1 MAEGVPENPPREPA
15 SGDATPVGRGASST
29 RDAPPPPPLPGRLL
43 TAFLWLATVVLV
55 FYLLVIGQAL
65 IIPLVLAFFA
75 WYLINT
81 LNKLTRSIRVG
92 DWRPPRWLAF
102 ALSAFI
108 VVAVLI
114 GLALLIHDNVNKV
127 QQKAPEYR
135 QRILEISAQLKGYLP
150 EDMSESVKQMFRGSD
165 DEPVPADS
173 GQPANPGQAT
183 ATAAGAHDPGRGS
196 QDTAPADSP
205 ADANDDAD
213 ADRVAAADGVEI
225 AAGREPDPGE
235 RDGRSERA
243 AAYTPPPGDAAGSIA
258 PSGSAPSLAE
268 RFRNVD
274 LTGLLQA
281 MAATLGSFAGSAALV
296 LAYLFFIFL
305 EQRFFDAKLRMLIK
319 DDQRRQEVQGIIAEI
334 DRDIRSYIG
343 VKTLVSALTA
353 GLSYII
359 MKIAGLDFAEFW
371 AVLLFVFNYIPNI
384 GSLVATALPA
394 GLALIQLDVT
404 WFLVVAIGITAVQ
417 LAMANLVEPNLMG
430 KSLNQSPLV
439 VILSLVLWGTLWGVA
454 GMFLCVPI
462 TVVVM
467 IVLSHFPQTRWVPV
481 MLSLDGRVRGDPEVR
496 RIEASHAERPA
507 GAQSASPAP

>member
-1 MAEGVPENPPREPA
+1 MSEAMHTNAGGGSSR
-15 SGDATPVGRGASST
+15 DATRTDEAAGSRGGASP
-29 RDAPPPPPLPGRLL
+29 RPPIPSRLL
-43 TAFLWLATVVLV
+43 QAFLWLATVMMV

-81 LNKLTRSIRVG
+81 LNKLTRSIRIR

-102 ALSAFI
+102 TLSAL
-108 VVAVLI
+108 VVVGVLI
-114 GLALLIHDNVNKV
+114 GLAMLILDNVNKV
-127 QQKAPEYR
+127 QRKAPEYR
-135 QRILEISAQLKGYLP
+135 QRISEINQNMRTWLP
-150 EDMSESVKQMFRGSD
+150 EDVSESVRQMIHGPEAASP
-165 DEPVPADS
+165 DEPPLPGTEPDDDASPSQREGDAEGLGLLPITGDEGIPASVTPGDASSASADS
-173 GQPANPGQAT
+173 
-183 ATAAGAHDPGRGS
+183 
-196 QDTAPADSP
+196 
-205 ADANDDAD
+205 DASRED
-213 ADRVAAADGVEI
+213 AAAAV
-225 AAGREPDPGE
+225 ARSPGTDE
-235 RDGRSERA
+235 TPRA
-243 AAYTPPPGDAAGSIA
+243 AAAPPRGEFS
-258 PSGSAPSLAE
+258 E
-268 RFRNVD
+268 RLRYIDF
-274 LTGLLQA
+274 TGVLQA
-281 MAATLGSFAGSAALV
+281 MAATLGSFAGSAVLV

-319 DDQRRQEVQGIIAEI
+319 DDKRRRDVQGIIAEI

-359 MKIAGLDFAEFW
+359 MKSAGLDFAEFW

-384 GSLVATALPA
+384 GSLIATALPA
-394 GLALIQLDVT
+394 ALALIQLDLT

-496 RIEASHAERPA
+496 RVEQSHSHACGCA
-507 GAQSASPAP
+507 GRHRSRHPGGVAASPPLPLP

>member
-1 MAEGVPENPPREPA
+1 MVGMSEAMHMNAERESGGHATRAEEPSGPGGGTASPPPR
-15 SGDATPVGRGASST
+15 
-29 RDAPPPPPLPGRLL
+29 PPIPSRLL
-43 TAFLWLATVVLV
+43 QAFLWLATVMMV

-81 LNKLTRSIRVG
+81 LNKLTRSIRIR
-92 DWRPPRWLAF
+92 DRRPPRWLAF
-102 ALSAFI
+102 TLSAL
-108 VVAVLI
+108 VVVGVLI
-114 GLALLIHDNVNKV
+114 GLAMLILDNVNKV
-127 QQKAPEYR
+127 QRKAPEYR
-135 QRILEISAQLKGYLP
+135 QRISEINQNMRAWLP
-150 EDMSESVKQMFRGSD
+150 EDVSESIRQMIHGPEAASP
-165 DEPVPADS
+165 DEP
-173 GQPANPGQAT
+173 T
-183 ATAAGAHDPGRGS
+183 LAGTEPD
-196 QDTAPADSP
+196 
-205 ADANDDAD
+205 DDASASQREGD
-213 ADRVAAADGVEI
+213 ADGQSLLPL
-225 AAGREPDPGE
+225 AGDEEAPT
-235 RDGRSERA
+235 RD
-243 AAYTPPPGDAAGSIA
+243 PPGDA
-258 PSGSAPSLAE
+258 SLASGDSDAAREDAAAAVARSPGKDQKPRATGAPPRGEFRE
-268 RFRNVD
+268 RLRYIDF
-274 LTGLLQA
+274 TGVLQA

-319 DDQRRQEVQGIIAEI
+319 DNKRRSDVQGIIAEI

-359 MKIAGLDFAEFW
+359 MKSAGLDFAEFW

-384 GSLVATALPA
+384 GSLIATALPA
-394 GLALIQLDVT
+394 ALALIQLDLT
-404 WFLVVAIGITAVQ
+404 WFLVVVIGITAVQ

-467 IVLSHFPQTRWVPV
+467 IVLSHVPQTRWVPV

-496 RIEASHAERPA
+496 RVEQSHDHADPDVDTEAATPVV
-507 GAQSASPAP
+507 